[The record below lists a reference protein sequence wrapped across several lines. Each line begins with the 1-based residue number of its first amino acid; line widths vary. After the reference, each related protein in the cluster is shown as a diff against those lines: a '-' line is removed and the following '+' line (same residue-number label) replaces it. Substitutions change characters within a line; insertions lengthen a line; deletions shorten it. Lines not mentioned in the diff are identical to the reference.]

1 VLNPPAAKKYCY
13 WTNDKIAPTPE
24 EWIAGTERHEG
35 SWWGDWD
42 QWVRQ
47 FAGGSVPARQP
58 GDGAL
63 TPIEDAP
70 GSYVKEVHTLD
81 KPEQALDKSDA
92 GKPEQAASDKPEVG
106 KPEQASDK
114 PGEAFVER
122 VQGALQS
129 LDVPTKQDVDAL
141 SKQVN
146 ALTKV
151 ANKLSAQLGETQ
163 SGVKTKTKRTSRRG
177 HR

>member
-42 QWVRQ
+42 HWVGQ
-47 FAGGSVPARQP
+47 FAGKSLPARQP

-70 GSYVKEVHTLD
+70 GSYVKTTHTLD
-81 KPEQALDKSDA
+81 KPD
-92 GKPEQAASDKPEVG
+92 
-106 KPEQASDK
+106 QASDK
-114 PGEAFVER
+114 PDQAFVER
-122 VQGALQS
+122 VHGALQT
-129 LDVPTKQDVDAL
+129 LDVPTKDDIDAL
-141 SKQVN
+141 SKQVH

-151 ANKLSAQLGETQ
+151 ANRLSARLEETQ
-163 SGVKTKTKRTSRRG
+163 PGAKTKAKKTSKRAHT
-177 HR
+177 